1 MISICYTLTVRI
13 DATRE
18 IVGMQGIRAGDRHN
32 WPVRAI

>member
-1 MISICYTLTVRI
+1 MILICYTLTVEN

-32 WPVRAI
+32 GPIWRA